1 MEMTIKEYAES
12 RKISYEAVRKQV
24 KDYKKKELKNHITYQ
39 GRQAYLDDFAIDYLD
54 QHRQKRNVVLY
65 PTNKEIEEEMARL
78 RNQLAKA
85 QEEIVNRTDKINE
98 LLEEKTLLIE
108 DKTKKELLEKDNA
121 ELKQE
126 LASYQRTIF
135 GLYKKVP
142 RQQDNQQDN

>member
-65 PTNKEIEEEMARL
+65 PTNKEIEEEMTRL
-78 RNQLAKA
+78 RNQIAKL
-85 QEEIVNRTDKINE
+85 QEELVNRTDRINA

-108 DKTKKELLEKDNA
+108 DKTRGEMAAA
-121 ELKQE
+121 ELQEVKQE

-135 GLYKKVP
+135 GLYKKVD
-142 RQQDNQQDN
+142 RQQDN